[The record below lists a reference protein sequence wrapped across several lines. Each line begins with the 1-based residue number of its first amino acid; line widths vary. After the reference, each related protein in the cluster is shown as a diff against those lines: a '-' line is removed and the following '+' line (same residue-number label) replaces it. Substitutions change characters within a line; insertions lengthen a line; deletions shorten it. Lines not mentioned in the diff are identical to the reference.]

1 MRSSLVHD
9 SFLLWL
15 LVASPDKEPVF
26 VRAQLFVDRG
36 GYLEALKAV
45 TARALTEKVVR
56 AGHNLKPGVEV
67 ADPLVDLAHEQPLF
81 KFVADH
87 STFRV
92 DRTVFLADKDRS
104 VQLSV
109 KLRRMAVTETVEA
122 DGRGEPSARERILD
136 SAYEL
141 FSRRGIRDVGV
152 DEVIDR
158 ATVAKATLYRH
169 FPSKDDLVLAFL
181 QRREQLW
188 TKDFI
193 EAEARRRGST
203 PEEQLLAIFDVFDE
217 WFRRDD
223 FEACSFINVLLEM
236 GSAHCA
242 GVASVRHLE
251 NIRSVVRSL
260 AEEAG
265 LRDLDSF
272 ARSWHIL
279 MKGSIVSA
287 AEGDAEAAQRAK
299 SMARLLIDQHSQ

>member
-1 MRSSLVHD
+1 MAEAETIGTDVRL
-9 SFLLWL
+9 
-15 LVASPDKEPVF
+15 EP
-26 VRAQLFVDRG
+26 G
-36 GYLEALKAV
+36 
-45 TARALTEKVVR
+45 
-56 AGHNLKPGVEV
+56 
-67 ADPLVDLAHEQPLF
+67 
-81 KFVADH
+81 
-87 STFRV
+87 
-92 DRTVFLADKDRS
+92 
-104 VQLSV
+104 
-109 KLRRMAVTETVEA
+109 
-122 DGRGEPSARERILD
+122 ARERVLN

-152 DEVIDR
+152 DEVIER
-158 ATVAKATLYRH
+158 AAVAKATLYRH

-188 TKDFI
+188 TQDFV
-193 EAEARRRGST
+193 EAQAKRRGST
-203 PEEQLLAIFDVFDE
+203 PEEQLLAIFDVFDD

-236 GSAHCA
+236 GSAHPA
-242 GVASVRHLE
+242 GKACVRHLE
-251 NIRSVVRSL
+251 NIRSIVLSL

-299 SMARLLIDQHSQ
+299 SMARLLIDQHSQRTR